1 MMVSQP
7 TRPLSLN
14 YEEFLLNGISDTIV
28 KVTAKARHITVT
40 GAKGTITKNL
50 SHLGIDIRVMD
61 MTKVTS

>member
-1 MMVSQP
+1 M
-7 TRPLSLN
+7 SLN